1 VNLTA
6 RNDNHAILRATT
18 RFLLDELDRLASE
31 QDAALTA
38 LAQTRLLAADRLAA
52 IRAALGAARDG
63 EIDPLGYLRD
73 QLADE
78 AHRSGR

>member
-6 RNDNHAILRATT
+6 RNDNDAILRATT
-18 RFLLDELDRLASE
+18 RFLLDELDRLAAE
-31 QDAALTA
+31 RDTALIA
-38 LAQTRLLAADRLAA
+38 LAQSRLLAADRLAA

-63 EIDPLGYLRD
+63 EIDPLAYLHD

-78 AHRSGR
+78 THRNGL